1 VALVVPHFRTRESVN
16 QTAMTSSLSSWLST
30 RDDATDD
37 SSGSTTGW
45 IELDLFGLSAL
56 LSLLCMIGII
66 FIERRFTK
74 AFASADVDD
83 ASEPTDEGEEE
94 LDSAAYE
101 EELQQPPDHQD
112 TSETQAINE

>member
-1 VALVVPHFRTRESVN
+1 MIFSP
-16 QTAMTSSLSSWLST
+16 SSWLST
-30 RDDATDD
+30 RDDDATDD

-66 FIERRFTK
+66 FFERRFTK

-83 ASEPTDEGEEE
+83 LASEPTDEGEEPA
-94 LDSAAYE
+94 LDSAAYEE